1 MWLDYFVLEYIWLLP
16 ILVGAVM
23 AAVLIAVPKITDILR
38 RRRQNLSGC
47 SSPMRVS
54 GSPGPNQSAS

>member
-1 MWLDYFVLEYIWLLP
+1 MWHDYFVLEYIWLLP
-16 ILVGAVM
+16 ILGGGVM

-38 RRRQNLSGC
+38 RRKQNLSVS
-47 SSPMRVS
+47 SSPTRVS